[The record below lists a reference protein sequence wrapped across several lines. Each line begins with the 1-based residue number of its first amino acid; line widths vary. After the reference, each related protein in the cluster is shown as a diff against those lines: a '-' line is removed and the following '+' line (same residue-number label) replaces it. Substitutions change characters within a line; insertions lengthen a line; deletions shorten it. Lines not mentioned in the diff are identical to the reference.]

1 MCHLTFKAIRFDEMS
16 KFYLKLLNS
25 GDFFVAF
32 SEYMN
37 CFCYMNVSIPNVYLL
52 VCKSQC
58 GEVRSIVDD
67 KFWHWKCE
75 RWLHDWTSIH
85 AIQNAKGYWQ
95 LAETQL
101 RDLQL
106 WKIRVCDLQKKVL
119 CMYMI
124 CAWLSRTMES
134 LLQWSEVCGVKKAPL
149 PYPYLLQIFYLPVK

>member
-1 MCHLTFKAIRFDEMS
+1 MTKSPNFIWNYFFRHYYSLEISSYFCG
-16 KFYLKLLNS
+16 LLRVYELYP
-25 GDFFVAF
+25 GH
-32 SEYMN
+32 
-37 CFCYMNVSIPNVYLL
+37 CFCNMNLSTSKVYLL
-52 VCKSQC
+52 DCKSQC
-58 GEVRSIVDD
+58 GGVRSIVDD

-75 RWLHDWTSIH
+75 RWLHDWTSTH

-124 CAWLSRTMES
+124 IMNDGVPITVIRGMWGKKKTLSPT
-134 LLQWSEVCGVKKAPL
+134 
-149 PYPYLLQIFYLPVK
+149 PYILEIFYLPVK